1 MRLKPRETLHFCI
14 HDFMGLRSLFLW
26 IWTKYLWCLSSKS
39 LFYPLI
45 ILWIPFSLILRYVC
59 LHFAEKKGDVARN
72 LMSNEFLALSSFC
85 VHFIRVCASTQ
96 CTMVADDMSPF
107 GALDFATT
115 IVELWAMVVWNV
127 SPRGVSNLTFVVV
140 GSKRESKLFSPTS
153 EVL

>member
-85 VHFIRVCASTQ
+85 VHFIRVCAST
-96 CTMVADDMSPF
+96 
-107 GALDFATT
+107 
-115 IVELWAMVVWNV
+115 AMHDGGWWYV
-127 SPRGVSNLTFVVV
+127 SFWCIRFCYYYCWIMGDGGLKCFSSWCVKSNLCC
-140 GSKRESKLFSPTS
+140 RWI
-153 EVL
+153 